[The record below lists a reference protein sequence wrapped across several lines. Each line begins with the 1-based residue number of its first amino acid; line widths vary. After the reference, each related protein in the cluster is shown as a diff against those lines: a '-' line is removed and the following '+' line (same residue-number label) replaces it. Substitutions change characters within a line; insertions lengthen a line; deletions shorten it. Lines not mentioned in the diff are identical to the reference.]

1 MNHLYK
7 IMNLAIYHPKERI
20 RKKNQVRFY
29 KECTNIENDYE
40 RGKIMHLFSDKGY
53 DHNKSKYVGKAT
65 YLYKMRKPYLHG
77 SRRVFKAVI
86 DANNAHLLHIL
97 KELEK

>member
-1 MNHLYK
+1 
-7 IMNLAIYHPKERI
+7 
-20 RKKNQVRFY
+20 
-29 KECTNIENDYE
+29 
-40 RGKIMHLFSDKGY
+40 MHLFSDKGY